1 VPGPKPLL
9 RGPASRS
16 ERPRISPD
24 SSGKVPL
31 SRGKI
36 NIPDLFKF
44 MASRHGPDESVL
56 NVYKKAWTGNE
67 SVRDNRV
74 TREGSDVSNPALSVG
89 ICIQPQVL
97 EDLAQKRTF
106 RGEGIIARFL
116 YAVPEPK
123 AGYRKTGRDVPPLD
137 TTAQA
142 RYDKEVKKLLE
153 LDPKSEEDGEYIPYT
168 LRLEEEARP
177 VLWDFEEEIER
188 ALRPEGP
195 LDGLKDWGNKLVG
208 QTLRIAGLL
217 HVAETGDL
225 NTRISA
231 DTMRRA
237 IRIGKALIP
246 HARVAYGLLNAN
258 EKVRLS
264 RYVLRRICENLDVT
278 PVPDIPRITSIDELP
293 SNLDGSGIT
302 GDSDDP
308 GPISKRD
315 LWQFTKGKSEIN
327 EVSDLDEP
335 LSQLEEHNLIRVD
348 DRESPGPG
356 RNPSPNIYLNPVLRA
371 F

>member
-1 VPGPKPLL
+1 M
-9 RGPASRS
+9 
-16 ERPRISPD
+16 SPEGD
-24 SSGKVPL
+24 
-31 SRGKI
+31 I
-36 NIPDLFKF
+36 FKF

-89 ICIQPQVL
+89 ICVQPQVL
-97 EDLAQKRTF
+97 EDLAEKRTF

-142 RYDKEVKKLLE
+142 RYDKKIEKLLE

-177 VLWDFEEEIER
+177 VLWDFEEEIES

-231 DTMRRA
+231 DAMRRA
-237 IRIGKALIP
+237 IRIGRALIP

-302 GDSDDP
+302 GDSDAP
-308 GPISKRD
+308 GPMSKRD
-315 LWQFTKGKSEIN
+315 LWQLTKGKSEIN

-356 RNPSPNIYLNPVLRA
+356 RNPSPNIYLNPILRA